1 MGISFCMW
9 ILPLLIAERMLKL
22 VRFFD
27 LFVGSALVRLER
39 LKLHMGSVRVSPS
52 LVVLGLFDSW
62 LVV

>member
-1 MGISFCMW
+1 
-9 ILPLLIAERMLKL
+9 MLKL